1 MPLGVTTTKVPETS
15 PLVNQFTTN
24 TRKEGRRPGWRRDT
38 VRTEHSER
46 SYIIDRRDGVYR
58 RNSAPT
64 PYNT

>member
-24 TRKEGRRPGWRRDT
+24 TRKEGGLDGEET